1 MSFCVLSRCGIIIAL
16 PDAGE
21 GLGTRLWHAVRRE
34 ASVDAIL
41 AAAQTRRYPL
51 SRIRRLCLCACLGVK
66 AGMSHDAP
74 PYARVLAANARG
86 REILR
91 ERSGRGSLPVL
102 TKPASVR
109 ELGRE
114 AEALFALART
124 HTISTSS
131 AIPALR
137 SAAPGRTGAPAPG
150 SWRSDGR
157 ISGLQQRKLVIY

>member
-1 MSFCVLSRCGIIIAL
+1 MVFSSYLSFCVLSRCGIIIAL

-114 AEALFALART
+114 AEALFALGADAHDFYVLGYPSFEER
-124 HTISTSS
+124 
-131 AIPALR
+131 R
-137 SAAPGRTGAPAPG
+137 PGEDWRTGP
-150 SWRSDGR
+150 R
-157 ISGLQQRKLVIY
+157 IVEE